1 MQVRS
6 EITVEAPAE
15 RAFAVFTERF
25 DRWWPHSHKI
35 GATDMQ
41 EAVLEPRE
49 GGRWY
54 ERDVDGS
61 ECDWGTVLVWDPP
74 RRLVLTWQIG
84 GDWAFHAD
92 QASEIEVSF
101 TAQGDRTHVML
112 EHRYIERHAGT
123 AEQLLAGVSRP
134 GGWSGLMELYRDA
147 VVSSDSAAEL
157 MQ

>member
-6 EITVEAPAE
+6 EITVEAPIE

-25 DRWWPHSHKI
+25 DRWWPRSHKI

-41 EAVLEPRE
+41 EAIIEPRE

-54 ERDVDGS
+54 ERDADGS
-61 ECDWGTVLVWDPP
+61 ECEWGRVLAYDPP

-84 GDWAFHAD
+84 GDWRYHAD

-101 TAQGDRTHVML
+101 TPQGDRTHVAL
-112 EHRYIERHAGT
+112 EHRFIERHADT
-123 AEQLLAGVSRP
+123 ADKVLGAVSSE
-134 GGWSGLMELYRDA
+134 GGWPGLMKRYRDE